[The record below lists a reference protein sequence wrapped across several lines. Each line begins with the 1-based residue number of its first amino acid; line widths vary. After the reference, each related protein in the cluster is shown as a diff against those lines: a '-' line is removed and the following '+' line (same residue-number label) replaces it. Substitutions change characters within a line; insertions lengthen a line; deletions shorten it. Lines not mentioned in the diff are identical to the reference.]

1 MYIYVY
7 IYISIY
13 IYIYVYLY
21 KYKYMFI
28 YIKFVSSF
36 QLFQQR
42 SKNSKEIA
50 EKNRQSKWFDKDCDW
65 K

>member
-1 MYIYVY
+1 
-7 IYISIY
+7 
-13 IYIYVYLY
+13 
-21 KYKYMFI
+21 MFI

-50 EKNRQSKWFDKDCDW
+50 EKIGSPNGLIKIVIGNKTDF
-65 K
+65 

>member
-1 MYIYVY
+1 
-7 IYISIY
+7 
-13 IYIYVYLY
+13 
-21 KYKYMFI
+21 MFI
-28 YIKFVSSF
+28 YIKFLSSF

-50 EKNRQSKWFDKDCDW
+50 EKNRQSKWFDKYCDW